1 MGKKLVRKIASQRG
15 SILKGPL
22 NVVAGWSKSV
32 VKRGDIMMAVM
43 EAKGIMIMTEE
54 TIHSN
59 LSATVIIA
67 GALEEGVAAQDI
79 TIAMTGVDHM
89 VEIGAAVIV
98 EVEIGV
104 VVIVMEVETGAVTVT
119 EVVAPT
125 ITTKNMLQ
133 IVTIIERDKYS
144 FITRCG
150 LITTIIHRLAKET
163 FVLCYHAFRLAE
175 MCL

>member
-1 MGKKLVRKIASQRG
+1 MGKKLMRKIPSQRG

-43 EAKGIMIMTEE
+43 EAKSIMIMTEE

-67 GALEEGVAAQDI
+67 GALEEGVAQDI

-104 VVIVMEVETGAVTVT
+104 VIVMEVEIGAATVT

-133 IVTIIERDKYS
+133 IVTIIE
-144 FITRCG
+144 G
-150 LITTIIHRLAKET
+150 
-163 FVLCYHAFRLAE
+163 
-175 MCL
+175 

>member
-1 MGKKLVRKIASQRG
+1 MGKKLMRKIASQRG

-32 VKRGDIMMAVM
+32 VKRGDTMMAVM
-43 EAKGIMIMTEE
+43 EVKGIMIMTEE

-59 LSATVIIA
+59 LSAIVIIA

-89 VEIGAAVIV
+89 VEIGVAVIA

-104 VVIVMEVETGAVTVT
+104 VVIVMEVETGAVTT

-133 IVTIIERDKYS
+133 IVTIIEGIS
-144 FITRCG
+144 T
-150 LITTIIHRLAKET
+150 LS
-163 FVLCYHAFRLAE
+163 
-175 MCL
+175 